1 MTAPAAIKATYSEW
15 KMVKTR
21 KVLVL
26 SFEVPLEQQAE
37 VLAALGT
44 PMPDIATW
52 VAIARLK
59 ETAVEGRGGKLAQQ
73 AGILCNEGAFIKW
86 IGASD
91 AEGAAE
97 MVRHHCGVLSRAHL
111 DTNEEAARKF
121 LDLKADYQIWLRD
134 AA

>member
-1 MTAPAAIKATYSEW
+1 MPAAAIKATYSEW

-37 VLAALGT
+37 VIAALGV
-44 PMPDIATW
+44 PMPDTSIW
-52 VAIARLK
+52 VAIARLN
-59 ETAVEGRGGKLAQQ
+59 ETAGEARGGRLAQQ

-86 IGASD
+86 MGAKD
-91 AEGAAE
+91 ADGAAE
-97 MVRHHCGVLSRAHL
+97 LLREHCGVLSRANL
-111 DTNEEAARKF
+111 DSNEEAARKF
-121 LDLKADYQIWLRD
+121 LDLKTDYQIWLRD